1 MIQQLPNILT
11 CINLISGLL
20 AILFV
25 LTGLPEYVW
34 ICVVI
39 SLVADFFDGFV
50 ARWLKVASPI
60 GKELD
65 SLADVISFG
74 ALPAVLLILLLGSA
88 ATGIPYNEVSYRFA
102 FLLQEKPYIF
112 IPIIIAGFS
121 AYRLAKFNLDT
132 RQSDKFIG
140 VPTPM
145 NGMVVLSLH
154 LMAFNPKSLLSDY
167 VLTTP
172 FLIFYSVVMSYLLIA
187 ELPLIALKFKN
198 FTWKDNS
205 YRFILLIS
213 SVVLLIV
220 LKSDALLFILF
231 LYIVLSIIES
241 KQVPQNTNSN

>member
-20 AILFV
+20 AIIFA
-25 LTGLPEYVW
+25 LTGRPEFVW
-34 ICVVI
+34 ICFTI
-39 SLVADFFDGFV
+39 SLVADFFDGFL

-74 ALPAVLLILLLGSA
+74 ALPAVILILLMGSA
-88 ATGIPYNEVSYRFA
+88 ATGIPYNKISYQFS
-102 FLLQEKPYIF
+102 FLFQEKLFVFFPLIM
-112 IPIIIAGFS
+112 AGFS

-154 LMAFNPKSLLSDY
+154 LMAFNPKSLIRDY

-172 FLIFYSVVMSYLLIA
+172 FLTIYTALMCYLLIA

-205 YRFILLIS
+205 YRFILLLS
-213 SVVLLIV
+213 SLALLIV

-241 KQVPQNTNSN
+241 KNRPSKY

>member
-20 AILFV
+20 AIVLV
-25 LTGLPEYVW
+25 LTGQPDYVW
-34 ICVVI
+34 VCVVT

-74 ALPAVLLILLLGSA
+74 ALPAVILILLLGSA
-88 ATGIPYNEVSYRFA
+88 STGIPYQEVSYRFA
-102 FLLQEKPYIF
+102 YLLQEKPSVF
-112 IPIIIAGFS
+112 IPIMIAGFS

-154 LMAFNPKSLLSDY
+154 LMAYNPQSLISDY
-167 VLTTP
+167 VLTP
-172 FLIFYSVVMSYLLIA
+172 FFLIFYTVLMCYLLIA

-198 FTWKDNS
+198 VTWKDNS
-205 YRFILLIS
+205 FRFILLIS
-213 SVVLLIV
+213 SILLLIV

-241 KQVPQNTNSN
+241 KVNPNEY